1 MRVVQFH
8 RKDSPHVFGTGIEIG
23 EDRSIVDISHIC
35 PSSLE
40 LVAGGEEIASVV
52 QAYLDQGPPTI
63 PSDSVEL
70 EAPINKMDKVICIG
84 MNYKDHVEE
93 QNAAM
98 PVEPIVF
105 NKFPSC
111 VVSGNAPLPH
121 PLATKKLDWEVE
133 LAVVV
138 GKKASNVA
146 IEDAM
151 KYVYGYTVAHD
162 VSARD
167 WQLERNGGQWLM
179 GKAMDSFCP
188 LGPAIVTADEIT
200 DPDNLVLSC
209 TVNGQVK
216 QNSNTAQLIFK
227 IPFLISWISKLC
239 TLLPGDIIL
248 TGTPPGVGA
257 FMKPPQWLKPGDEV
271 ECYIQ
276 DIGKITNKVV

>member
-1 MRVVQFH
+1 MRVVQFF
-8 RKDSPHVFGTGIEIG
+8 RKDAPHVFGTGIEVG
-23 EDRSIVDISHIC
+23 KRIVDISHIAS
-35 PSSLE
+35 SSLD
-40 LVAGGEEIASVV
+40 LINGGASLAAKVKG
-52 QAYLDQGPPTI
+52 YLDQVPPSI
-63 PSDSVEL
+63 PTEDVTL
-70 EAPINKMDKVICIG
+70 EAPIKKMDKVICIG

-133 LAVVV
+133 LAVVI
-138 GKKASNVA
+138 GQKANNVSV
-146 IEDAM
+146 EDAM
-151 KYVYGYTVAHD
+151 QYVYGYTVAHD

-188 LGPAIVTADEIT
+188 LGPAIVTTEEIT
-200 DPDNLVLSC
+200 DPDNLQLSC

-216 QNSNTAQLIFK
+216 QNSNTGQLIFK

-257 FMKPPQWLKPGDEV
+257 FMKPPQWLKPGDQV

-276 DIGKITNKVV
+276 NIGTITNKVV